1 MGRVPDKLKGTIVG
15 GPTPEDDGNVT
26 FRVKVQ
32 QRVVTGT
39 ANCCGYGFRGDE
51 STDPALRNAVIVA
64 VSQYAGE
71 HRAIMPAL
79 YREAARLRRGA
90 GNPPLAGNTRR
101 GRVHIVGSPI
111 ALQDGSALFTTMAAG
126 APIKV
131 VIFRDG
137 GFIDHCDYD
146 APVTDDDRD
155 EAFAVCL
162 DHVLS
167 HPSQVA
173 ALGLD
178 LDLDLLAELWR

>member
-1 MGRVPDKLKGTIVG
+1 MARVPDTLMGTIVG

-32 QRVVTGT
+32 QRLVTGV
-39 ANCCGYGFRGDE
+39 ANCCVYGFRGDE
-51 STDPALRNAVIVA
+51 STNPSVRNAVIVA
-64 VSQYAGE
+64 VSRYAGE
-71 HRAIMPAL
+71 HREAMPAL

-101 GRVHIVGSPI
+101 GRVQIIGPPV

-126 APIKV
+126 AAIKV

-137 GFIDHCDYD
+137 GFIDHCDYA

-167 HPSQVA
+167 HPAQVA

-178 LDLDLLAELWR
+178 LDLALLAELWR